1 MIPPRK
7 SNTRPVDFD
16 AELYKARHA
25 VENAFA
31 DIKRFRGFATR
42 YFKLAVT
49 YIELASLAAWYVS
62 TTKGHRKASPH
73 ARKRSRS
80 KPTGGTKPRQQRL
93 DLTKSRSRQ
102 RE

>member
-7 SNTRPVDFD
+7 SNTKPVDFD
-16 AELYKARHA
+16 ADLYKARHA

-73 ARKRSRS
+73 ARKTSRS
-80 KPTGGTKPRQQRL
+80 KPTGGTKPRQQKL
-93 DLTKSRSRQ
+93 DLNRSRPR